1 MTKAMDEANS
11 QRADP
16 ARLHAAAAAAS
27 SDPPAPVSAFALCL
41 ERSQLCRDLK
51 KAFHDIA
58 STGDLAATGQWS
70 AQLHGFM
77 ITRIL
82 ALESGPSTST

>member
-16 ARLHAAAAAAS
+16 ARAAS
-27 SDPPAPVSAFALCL
+27 DPPVSAFALYL

-58 STGDLAATGQWS
+58 NTGG
-70 AQLHGFM
+70 
-77 ITRIL
+77 
-82 ALESGPSTST
+82 